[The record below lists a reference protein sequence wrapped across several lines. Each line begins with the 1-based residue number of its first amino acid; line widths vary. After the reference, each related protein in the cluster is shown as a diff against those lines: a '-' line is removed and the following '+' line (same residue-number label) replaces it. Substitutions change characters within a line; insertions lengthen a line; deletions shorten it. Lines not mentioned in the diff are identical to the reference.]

1 LRNAEAFELAGG
13 QLTEAEQQLLRSAKL
28 LRDGETDRAISAYM
42 ASAGIDDVD
51 DALRSYLENMDS
63 LTARMARR
71 VVESHVALMGQGKAS
86 LALADELSAVVAN
99 LPQQYAGMVEEV
111 VSGKLGKAEWQ
122 AVNQLAEAFKER
134 VTAIRYGREYS
145 GAQALTHY
153 GRRYD
158 QLTDAERA
166 LLHGADEAAES
177 FASQAFK
184 AAGVGLGVL
193 LAGYSI
199 YEAYQEG
206 SQRSTGVA
214 VGTAVGQAMIEL
226 LELGY
231 PPALAAEL
239 LGRLAAGVTNL
250 SMSAYK
256 NDALETLYQRFQQGE
271 QLDYLL
277 NTQAL
282 VPYFAGGL
290 RQMVVEMREQN
301 PNLTEEQIAQAIRDY
316 FVQRL
321 AVEQATGGLSHFLG
335 KPGVGAIHELPLRP

>member
-1 LRNAEAFELAGG
+1 
-13 QLTEAEQQLLRSAKL
+13 
-28 LRDGETDRAISAYM
+28 
-42 ASAGIDDVD
+42 
-51 DALRSYLENMDS
+51 
-63 LTARMARR
+63 
-71 VVESHVALMGQGKAS
+71 
-86 LALADELSAVVAN
+86 
-99 LPQQYAGMVEEV
+99 
-111 VSGKLGKAEWQ
+111 
-122 AVNQLAEAFKER
+122 
-134 VTAIRYGREYS
+134 
-145 GAQALTHY
+145 
-153 GRRYD
+153 
-158 QLTDAERA
+158 
-166 LLHGADEAAES
+166 
-177 FASQAFK
+177 
-184 AAGVGLGVL
+184 
-193 LAGYSI
+193 
-199 YEAYQEG
+199 
-206 SQRSTGVA
+206 VA